1 MYRVALVSTNER
13 KTLKEFTDVEDYYYN
28 ESTDV
33 LILYNADGITR
44 AMIKSSAPEYYTTIT
59 KP

>member
-1 MYRVALVSTNER
+1 MYRVALISTTER

-28 ESTDV
+28 DSTDV
-33 LILYNADGITR
+33 LILYNSDGVTR
-44 AMIKSSAPEYYTTIT
+44 AMIKSSTPDYYTTIS

>member
-1 MYRVALVSTNER
+1 MYRVALVSTTER
-13 KTLKEFTDVEDYYYN
+13 KTLKEFIDVEDYYYN

-33 LILYNADGITR
+33 LILYSADGITR
-44 AMIKSSAPEYYTTIT
+44 AMIKASASQYYTTIT

>member
-1 MYRVALVSTNER
+1 MYRVALVSTTER
-13 KTLKEFTDVEDYYYN
+13 KTLKEFTEVEDYYYN

-33 LILYNADGITR
+33 LILYNSDGITR
-44 AMIKSSAPEYYTTIT
+44 AMIKSSAPDYYTTIT